1 MADGDRPN
9 RGQALRPGVRGA
21 GPQTGGGFLA
31 GIDWFMRHTQTDRV
45 YPMHFWKDWS
55 VFSGCGSCPARSPI
69 GTSLHPNMN
78 IRTNEKQEKR
88 HSRFSC
94 FHWVGKPPA
103 LPVEV
108 PLKKL

>member
-1 MADGDRPN
+1 
-9 RGQALRPGVRGA
+9 
-21 GPQTGGGFLA
+21 
-31 GIDWFMRHTQTDRV
+31 
-45 YPMHFWKDWS
+45 MHFWKDWS

-94 FHWVGKPPA
+94 FREWGNHRLCQWRC
-103 LPVEV
+103 PVKSFSFKHRAKRAANSKLSV
-108 PLKKL
+108 KKDFR